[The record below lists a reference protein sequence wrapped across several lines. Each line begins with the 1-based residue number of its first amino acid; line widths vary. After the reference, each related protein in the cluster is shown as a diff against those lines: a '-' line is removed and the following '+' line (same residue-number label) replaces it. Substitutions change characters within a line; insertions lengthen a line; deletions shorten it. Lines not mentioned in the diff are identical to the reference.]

1 MNDFNPAPMFAEVIH
16 GHAAVAIFG
25 KVFAAKQ
32 ASVVDEFPGH
42 SRFNGA
48 LAEEFQKPEC

>member
-1 MNDFNPAPMFAEVIH
+1 MFAEEIH